1 MAPKWII
8 YPPNAFNL
16 SKDFIF
22 FFFFFLFG
30 SKEISLKKKKKR
42 DDRIPLWKID
52 GYCRNIFLLEQ
63 SFYQE
68 SFLIDISKK
77 KRRSL
82 FFSRKRRITSLESL
96 TLSRR
101 LKELFTFT
109 LSSISYRRRKNL
121 RYCSKWSPR
130 TSGGNFTAGL
140 IRLEFSILSRSV
152 GSFYRMENTKKK
164 ERKKRRLLTSSIRNK
179 PLPS

>member
-22 FFFFFLFG
+22 FFFFPFRFKG
-30 SKEISLKKKKKR
+30 NFFKKKKR

-164 ERKKRRLLTSSIRNK
+164 KKERKGGCSRARFETNLSPPR
-179 PLPS
+179 